1 MSVIP
6 ATRTHTSDE
15 EVVAEPVAPLS
26 DVGVLPAAG
35 VIADHDPGAGT
46 PAPMPLRPSPSRDGA
61 TPGVAAAT
69 RALRRVSPRDFRP
82 PRHYPPRLDFLEP
95 SEVARAMDESPGPAN
110 SATPVLATMST
121 QRLVI
126 LAVGLVLLMGGL
138 FALRFPVFL
147 GDFDQWGW
155 QINCGSGLHSA
166 FTQAV
171 IADSAGTHFVDRCH
185 TALAVRRAWSIPLAV
200 AGGLFLSALLIS
212 PSRGRSANVPTAGRR
227 PSSAG
232 DRYRIP
238 ILHKAF

>member
-6 ATRTHTSDE
+6 ATRTHPSDE
-15 EVVAEPVAPLS
+15 EVVAEPLAPPS
-26 DVGVLPAAG
+26 DNGVLPAAG
-35 VIADHDPGAGT
+35 VIADHDPGAST
-46 PAPMPLRPSPSRDGA
+46 PAPTPLRPIPSRNGA

-69 RALRRVSPRDFRP
+69 RALRRVSPRDLRP

-95 SEVARAMDESPGPAN
+95 SEVARDMDESPRPAN
-110 SATPVLATMST
+110 SKTPVLATMST

-147 GDFDQWGW
+147 GDFDQWGF

-171 IADSAGTHFVDRCH
+171 IADSAGTQFVDRCH
-185 TALAVRRAWSIPLAV
+185 TALAVRRAWTIPLAA
-200 AGGLFLSALLIS
+200 AGVLLLSTLLIS
-212 PSRGRSANVPTAGRR
+212 PSRGRSANLQTADDA
-227 PSSAG
+227 PSSA
-232 DRYRIP
+232 RSHNP
-238 ILHKAF
+238 ES

>member
-6 ATRTHTSDE
+6 AARTHTSDE
-15 EVVAEPVAPLS
+15 EVVAEPVAAPI
-26 DVGVLPAAG
+26 AA
-35 VIADHDPGAGT
+35 I
-46 PAPMPLRPSPSRDGA
+46 PLRPSPLKNGA

-69 RALRRVSPRDFRP
+69 WPLRSVSPRDFRP

-95 SEVARAMDESPGPAN
+95 SELARDMDESPQPVS
-110 SATPVLATMST
+110 SATPVLAKLST
-121 QRLVI
+121 RRLVI

-155 QINCGSGLHSA
+155 QINCGSGLHGA

-185 TALAVRRAWSIPLAV
+185 TALAVRRAWTIPLAA
-200 AGGLFLSALLIS
+200 AGALLLSTLLIS
-212 PSRGRSANVPTAGRR
+212 PSRGRSANLQTADDA
-227 PSSAG
+227 PSSA
-232 DRYRIP
+232 RSHNP
-238 ILHKAF
+238 ES